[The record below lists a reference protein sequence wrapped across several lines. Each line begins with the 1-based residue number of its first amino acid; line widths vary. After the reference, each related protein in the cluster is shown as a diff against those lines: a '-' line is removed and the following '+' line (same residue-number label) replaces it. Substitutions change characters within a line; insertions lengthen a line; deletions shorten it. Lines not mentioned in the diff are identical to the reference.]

1 MGLREKLESL
11 KERLLDPFN
20 VEGLEKEFEE
30 LLEMM
35 RNSDPEEIRN
45 ARKDFEEVRELLI
58 RNVEII
64 SGSMRPLVERAQRG
78 LFSRRV

>member
-1 MGLREKLESL
+1 MSLREKLGRL

-35 RNSDPEEIRN
+35 RGSNPEEIRSVLE
-45 ARKDFEEVRELLI
+45 DFEEVKELLF
-58 RNVEII
+58 RNAEII
-64 SGSMRPLVERAQRG
+64 SGSVRPLVEKVQNG
-78 LFSRRV
+78 IFSRRV